1 MSAFPH
7 ALFVLLCDF
16 WWQHRQMRSV
26 TWLQSFPRIFCLVT
40 EESVSLGILERDL
53 LDVID
58 KASVCY

>member
-1 MSAFPH
+1 MSAFPR

-16 WWQHRQMRSV
+16 WWQHRQIRSV

-58 KASVCY
+58 KASVGY